1 MMGRMQDSS
10 GLRGSRRGFL
20 VSAPLLVAT
29 LVRCSHTL
37 WNQTRFADAFVID
50 PDASAYR
57 PALDAVIAAVLPF
70 ERADFPLR
78 SPEVV
83 SQRLLQM
90 FPLESETRYAG
101 LQRTI
106 ALFDQIDLFNVF
118 SGPLLQE
125 EAIARDIAH
134 RGGDLNQLAAMI
146 RDRDAR
152 SLDTFRSE
160 LAIASGARFTNLSLP
175 ARRRY
180 LGLWN
185 NSESVVKREFHSA
198 LRSLVMVSTYSMDAM
213 WTAIGYAG
221 PLVKK
226 SATS

>member
-70 ERADFPLR
+70 E
-78 SPEVV
+78 
-83 SQRLLQM
+83 
-90 FPLESETRYAG
+90 SETRYAG

-125 EAIARDIAH
+125 EAIARDIAQ

-146 RDRDAR
+146 RD
-152 SLDTFRSE
+152 
-160 LAIASGARFTNLSLP
+160 
-175 ARRRY
+175 
-180 LGLWN
+180 
-185 NSESVVKREFHSA
+185 
-198 LRSLVMVSTYSMDAM
+198 
-213 WTAIGYAG
+213 
-221 PLVKK
+221 
-226 SATS
+226 